1 MQFNLMEL
9 LLSTEFAHDSVRWV
23 SEDNPIKLSVWGRNV
38 RPDIDKIKAICRNK
52 MAQVPS
58 SNQDEDSGC

>member
-1 MQFNLMEL
+1 MEL
-9 LLSTEFAHDSVRWV
+9 LLSTEFAHDSVKWV

-38 RPDIDKIKAICRNK
+38 KPDINQIVAICRNK

-58 SNQDEDSGC
+58 SNQKEDSGC